1 MMITIYILL
10 RYNKIESFWMGY
22 DHIFNKKKCNLYKY
36 IIKVNLFEW
45 DMITY
50 LIKKSAI

>member
-22 DHIFNKKKCNLYKY
+22 DHIFNKKKCNLNKFSQDIMSLM
-36 IIKVNLFEW
+36 II
-45 DMITY
+45 
-50 LIKKSAI
+50 